1 MDEKQIALEAMLAAK
16 DSAHWAWW
24 TMAATIF
31 SFLISLGTLG
41 MAFSALDTWRQ
52 QEMLKLKMEFKRS
65 ILELIYAM
73 DSMPR
78 NWSYH
83 QINLARARLQA
94 SPEVANRVADPAQIY
109 INKMAL
115 KDAFSGS
122 TKAWIMCEHLFSETE
137 IEVLWNKFRGEFR
150 DYIMRGG
157 DTNRLAGILES
168 LNVKLKVL

>member
-1 MDEKQIALEAMLAAK
+1 
-16 DSAHWAWW
+16 
-24 TMAATIF
+24 MAATIF
-31 SFLISLGTLG
+31 SVLISLGTLG